1 MIFLNKGIVQRLT
14 DFILV
19 DHTRK
24 PPKDIFPTKRF
35 IAIVECKGN
44 LIRNVKNLNKWNV
57 LLREV
62 AEKNPFSPIFMEEIK
77 KRSNVIMFFPFQ
89 LTICTSTA
97 VLQSVS
103 FRPPGGRVGKQQ
115 HFESMQQQRNRWFG
129 KWPPGAVVGHAPRN
143 KPSHGYVSR
152 FVKLYHQSDSKHK
165 GNHGALTQPGAI
177 HR

>member
-1 MIFLNKGIVQRLT
+1 ML
-14 DFILV
+14 
-19 DHTRK
+19 
-24 PPKDIFPTKRF
+24 
-35 IAIVECKGN
+35 
-44 LIRNVKNLNKWNV
+44 KNLNQWN
-57 LLREV
+57 LLPWEV
-62 AEKNPFSPIFMEEIK
+62 AEKSFFSDFYGRNK
-77 KRSNVIMFFPFQ
+77 KRSNLIMFFFPFQ

-152 FVKLYHQSDSKHK
+152 FVKLYHQSDPKHK
-165 GNHGALTQPGAI
+165 GNHDALTQPGAI